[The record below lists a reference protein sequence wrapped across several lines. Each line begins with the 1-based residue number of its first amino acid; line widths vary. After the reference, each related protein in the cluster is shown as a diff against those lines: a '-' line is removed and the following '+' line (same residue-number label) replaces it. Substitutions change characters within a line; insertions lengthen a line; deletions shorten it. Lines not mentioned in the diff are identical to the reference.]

1 VPRVGEVLRH
11 AGSPDSLRRGAG
23 GRAAAVAVVKERQL
37 AYSESAMSS
46 VARQIVVVTLLLAT
60 VIALFVAG
68 QIGQRRLEQATAR
81 IEVGAQRQQALD
93 DVWQLLRQAE
103 SSQRGYILLGNP
115 DYLTPFQ
122 EAAPRLA
129 GALQQLDAAFAA
141 ASPATRADVA
151 QLAHLA
157 NAKFGEMRATVEQF
171 ATHGRTAALQMMRT
185 DVGELTMTQIDDLV
199 GKIQLFESSEALESS
214 RRFQANRWV
223 NYITTSAALI
233 TSAVLLLVLSRLT
246 VRQLRAREEQA
257 AQLAARQA
265 ELERLVDAR
274 TEELS
279 ELSNHLQSLAE
290 QEKTALSRELHD
302 ELGGLLVAT
311 RMDVSWL
318 EEHLRS
324 PDPEVRGY
332 FKRVQEALQ
341 SGVDIKRRV
350 VENLRPTLLDN
361 LGLVPALR
369 WLVSEYRSRGEFRAI
384 EHYPAEEDLQLTPQA
399 AIAVF
404 RIVQEA
410 LTNVLKHAHARTVE
424 VALQVA
430 QPWLV
435 VRVVDDGVGLPPER
449 LKALRSH
456 GLAAMR
462 QRARALGGQWH
473 LHCPVEGGTQIEV
486 RLPLERVLA
495 REELADETSA

>member
-1 VPRVGEVLRH
+1 MNSVT
-11 AGSPDSLRRGAG
+11 
-23 GRAAAVAVVKERQL
+23 RQI
-37 AYSESAMSS
+37 
-46 VARQIVVVTLLLAT
+46 IVVVLLLAT

-68 QIGQRRLEQATAR
+68 QMGQRRLEEATAR
-81 IEVGAQRQQALD
+81 IEVGAHRQQALA

-103 SSQRGYILLGNP
+103 SSQRGYILLGKR

-122 EAAPRLA
+122 EASKRVD
-129 GALQQLDAAFAA
+129 GALQQLQAAFATA
-141 ASPATRADVA
+141 GPATRADVA
-151 QLAHLA
+151 QLADLSK
-157 NAKFGEMRATVEQF
+157 AKFAEMLETVSVF
-171 ATHGRTAALQMMRT
+171 ATQGRTPAMEVIKT
-185 DVGELTMTQIDDLV
+185 NVGEQTMADIDGLV
-199 GKIQLFESSEALESS
+199 GKIQLFESSEALEST

-233 TSAVLLLVLSRLT
+233 TSAALLLVLSRLT
-246 VRQLRAREEQA
+246 MRQLRAREEEA
-257 AQLAARQA
+257 AQFAARQA
-265 ELERLVDAR
+265 ELERLVRAR

-318 EEHLRS
+318 EERLKS
-324 PDPEVRGY
+324 PDPEIRGY
-332 FKRVQEALQ
+332 FKRVHESLQ

-350 VENLRPTLLDN
+350 IESLRPTLLDN

-369 WLVSEYRSRGEFRAI
+369 WQVSEYCARGGLRGI
-384 EHYPAEEDLQLTPQA
+384 EHYPEQDLHLTPPA

-410 LTNVLKHAHARTVE
+410 LTNVLKHAHARSVE
-424 VALQVA
+424 VALAVEGS
-430 QPWLV
+430 WLLL
-435 VRVVDDGVGLPPER
+435 RIVDDGIGLPPER
-449 LKALRSH
+449 LEALRSH

-462 QRARALGGQWH
+462 QRARALGGQWR
-473 LHCPVEGGTQIEV
+473 LHCPPAGGTEIEV
-486 RLPLERVLA
+486 RLPLERVLPH
-495 REELADETSA
+495 EESDAAEETRA

>member
-1 VPRVGEVLRH
+1 
-11 AGSPDSLRRGAG
+11 
-23 GRAAAVAVVKERQL
+23 VV
-37 AYSESAMSS
+37 
-46 VARQIVVVTLLLAT
+46 LLLAT

-68 QIGQRRLEQATAR
+68 QIGQQRLEQATAR
-81 IEVGAQRQQALD
+81 IEGGAGRQKALAD
-93 DVWQLLRQAE
+93 LWQLLRQAE
-103 SSQRGYILLGNP
+103 SSQRGYILLGSP

-122 EAAPRLA
+122 EASQHLE
-129 GALQQLDAAFAA
+129 GALEDLERAFAT
-141 ASPATRADVA
+141 SNPATRADVA
-151 QLAHLA
+151 QLAHLSR
-157 NAKFGEMRATVEQF
+157 AKFGELRQSVEVF
-171 ATHGRTAALQMMRT
+171 ATRGRPAALNLIRT

-199 GKIQLFESSEALESS
+199 GKIQLFESSEALESA

-233 TSAVLLLVLSRLT
+233 TSAALLLVLGRLT
-246 VRQLRAREEQA
+246 VRQLRAREEET
-257 AQLAARQA
+257 AQFAARQA
-265 ELERLVDAR
+265 ELERLVEAR

-279 ELSNHLQSLAE
+279 ELSSHLQSLAE

-318 EEHLRS
+318 EERLKS
-324 PDPEVRGY
+324 PDPEIRGY
-332 FKRVQEALQ
+332 FKRVHEALQ

-350 VENLRPTLLDN
+350 IENLRPTLLDN

-369 WLVSEYRSRGEFRAI
+369 WQVSEYCARGELRGI
-384 EHYPAEEDLQLTPQA
+384 EHYPAQDLQLTPQA

-410 LTNVLKHAHARTVE
+410 LTNVVKHAHARTVE
-424 VALQVA
+424 VALLVEG
-430 QPWLV
+430 PWLL
-435 VRVVDDGVGLPPER
+435 VRIVDDGIGLPPER

-473 LHCPVEGGTQIEV
+473 LHCPPEGGTEIEV
-486 RLPLERVLA
+486 RLPLERVLPTEDSDLA
-495 REELADETSA
+495 EETRA